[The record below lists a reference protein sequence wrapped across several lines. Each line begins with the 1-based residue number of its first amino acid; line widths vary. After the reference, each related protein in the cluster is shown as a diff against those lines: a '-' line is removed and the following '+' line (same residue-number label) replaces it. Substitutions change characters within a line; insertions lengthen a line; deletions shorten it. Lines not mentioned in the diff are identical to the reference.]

1 MTLEQ
6 LRVFVAVAEQLHMTR
21 AAEALHM
28 TQSAAS
34 AAIAALETRHNI
46 RLFDRVGRHLELSAA
61 GRAFL
66 PEARKLLQNEQ
77 TAAQT
82 LDDLAGL
89 KRGTLNIAASQTV
102 SNYWLPPR
110 MARFAQ
116 SHPAITLHLSVSN
129 TAQVAEAVLDGSTDL
144 GFVEGD
150 VKDSRLARKTVS
162 TDRIALY
169 AAKHHPLA
177 GKRIAPADLTGASW
191 IMREAGSGTRAHFEQ
206 ALKAS
211 GADPS
216 RLNVMMELPS
226 NEAVLAA
233 VEGGASLTAVSEL
246 AAAPH
251 LAAGLL
257 ARLRFDLTG
266 RIFELLTARE
276 RGQNHAAQ
284 AFVET
289 ILNPAKPP

>member
-61 GRAFL
+61 GHAFL
-66 PEARKLLQNEQ
+66 PEARKLLQDAQ
-77 TAAQT
+77 SAAQT

-89 KRGTLNIAASQTV
+89 RRGVLSIAASQTV

-116 SHPAITLHLSVSN
+116 SHPAIALNLIVTN
-129 TAQVAEAVLDGSTDL
+129 TAQVTEAVLNGAADL

-150 VKDSRLARKTVS
+150 VKDKRIARKTIS

-177 GKRIAPADLTGASW
+177 GKRIAAADLMAASW
-191 IMREAGSGTRAHFEQ
+191 IMRETGSGTRAHFEQ

-216 RLNVMMELPS
+216 RLNVLMELPS

-233 VEGGASLTAVSEL
+233 VEGGTALTAVSEL

-257 ARLRFDLTG
+257 AKLRFDLTG
-266 RIFELLTARE
+266 RVFELLTARE
-276 RGQNHAAQ
+276 RGQSHAAQ
-284 AFVET
+284 AFAATV
-289 ILNPAKPP
+289 LR